1 MDFWHSTYKCVQ
13 RPGGKRE
20 QVKCWNCKEFIMAQG
35 QRVRRE
41 ITKMCL
47 KRKAE
52 AGLERDYLNHVKE
65 FQYYPEVTG
74 YLSSKGK

>member
-1 MDFWHSTYKCVQ
+1 
-13 RPGGKRE
+13 
-20 QVKCWNCKEFIMAQG
+20 MAQG
-35 QRVRRE
+35 QRVRRK